1 MTRGSFLMGLRD
13 IAVLSLPPPPPAEEP
28 WNSSGVSHKKKVP
41 LGVE

>member
-13 IAVLSLPPPPPAEEP
+13 IAVLSLPPPPAEEP